1 MGGISKIYKIMSSL
15 QSSFLPYYEDMNTT
29 HLDDVFN
36 IEKESYGY
44 PWSKNIFYDC
54 VSNNYLCRVMLINDN
69 IIGYVISSIV
79 QDECHIMNLCIQ
91 KEYRSLGY
99 GRQLLNY
106 LQQEVKNIDCKLI
119 FLECRPS
126 NKSALKLYLSEGYNE
141 IGIRKN
147 YYPAVNGYE
156 DAIMLAKYV

>member
-1 MGGISKIYKIMSSL
+1 MSSL
-15 QSSFLPYYEDMNTT
+15 QSSFIPYYEDMNAA
-29 HLDDVFN
+29 HLEDVFN
-36 IEKESYGY
+36 IEKESYSY

-69 IIGYVISSIV
+69 LIGYVISSIV
-79 QDECHIMNLCIQ
+79 QDECHIMNLCIK

-106 LQQEVKNIDCKLI
+106 LQQEIKSINCKLI

-156 DAIMLAKYV
+156 DAIMLAKYVQQK

>member
-1 MGGISKIYKIMSSL
+1 VK
-15 QSSFLPYYEDMNTT
+15 
-29 HLDDVFN
+29 
-36 IEKESYGY
+36 
-44 PWSKNIFYDC
+44 
-54 VSNNYLCRVMLINDN
+54 NNYLCKVMFINKN
-69 IIGYVISSIV
+69 LIGYVISSIV
-79 QDECHIMNLCIQ
+79 QDECHIMNLCIH

-106 LQQEVKNIDCKLI
+106 LQQEIKNMNCKLI

-147 YYPAVNGYE
+147 YYPALNGYE